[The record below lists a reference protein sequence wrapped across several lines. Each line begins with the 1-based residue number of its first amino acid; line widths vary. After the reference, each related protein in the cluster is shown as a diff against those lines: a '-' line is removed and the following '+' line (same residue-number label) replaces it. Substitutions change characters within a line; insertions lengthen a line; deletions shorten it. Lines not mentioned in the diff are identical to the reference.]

1 MACHYHREPEAGIL
15 IGCCNDGL
23 AKIPSERHENCMC
36 RSATGIYAG
45 FCPIYAKFRKKEL
58 NRHKG
63 GILRR
68 IILNSYRRYDRYSEI
83 VPESMVAENIYDSS
97 YAAFIDSI
105 ISGI

>member
-1 MACHYHREPEAGIL
+1 LACHYYREPEAGEL

-23 AKIPSERHENCMC
+23 AKIPSKKHENCMC

-58 NRHKG
+58 NGHKG

-68 IILNSYRRYDRYSEI
+68 IILNRHRRYDHDSEI
-83 VPESMVAENIYDSS
+83 VPESMVAEAIY
-97 YAAFIDSI
+97 
-105 ISGI
+105 GKEPVG